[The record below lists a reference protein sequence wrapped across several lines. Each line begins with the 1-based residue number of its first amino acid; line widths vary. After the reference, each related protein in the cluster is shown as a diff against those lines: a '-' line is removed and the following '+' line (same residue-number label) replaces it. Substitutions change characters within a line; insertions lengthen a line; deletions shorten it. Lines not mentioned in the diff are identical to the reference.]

1 MYMYMQVKSV
11 MPIVMVVIILMYL
24 TQQMDQAV
32 VMVHNTVNMV
42 LLRFDVALSDV

>member
-1 MYMYMQVKSV
+1 MQVKSV
-11 MPIVMVVIILMYL
+11 MPIVMVAIILMYL

-42 LLRFDVALSDV
+42 QLKFDVTLAHTCSL